1 MQGWGQQGGASAG
14 PGGQGVRVVTG
25 RRRSRPGCIRTD
37 VTPEALP
44 LPRGK
49 ERGKSTE
56 LSEGSVTLFKGRE

>member
-1 MQGWGQQGGASAG
+1 M
-14 PGGQGVRVVTG
+14 RVVTG

-49 ERGKSTE
+49 ERGESTE